1 MDTPE
6 RRTIR
11 AWRLERGMTQEQLA
25 AAVGVSHISVGNWD
39 NGRAEPSARQ
49 LENLAAVFGV
59 RMDQIAF
66 HKEDALAERTAQ
78 AR

>member
-25 AAVGVSHISVGNWD
+25 DAVGVSHISVGNWD
-39 NGRAEPSARQ
+39 NGRAEPTSRQ
-49 LENLAAVFGV
+49 LEKLATVFDV

-66 HKEDALAERTAQ
+66 HKEAALAERMAQ